1 MSEQRVSMRRL
12 QKADKL
18 TCVGLYFVT
27 LAYLLLMALRLNNP
41 PVLDE
46 VGTMANTAL
55 LNGWDWTE
63 CVKADGNHYY
73 KYGLA
78 VLYLPAFMLFR
89 ETPIMI
95 YKAVMVINELLMS
108 SVPVFAFIIFK
119 KHLYPGAREGAKFS
133 VFYDRIL
140 PVLIAFGAGMFP
152 SVALTTLYAKGDI
165 MLMLIPWPVTLLVLD
180 AMDAGRAG
188 RRKTVIWYSVLAG
201 FLSVYA
207 FMSHSRGIV
216 MVIAVVMANA
226 LIHLITKKKVF
237 RWIPFLAS
245 TGVFLAVDRVADKF
259 FKSHVN
265 IYGTDHASVESFDF
279 AALKL
284 IFTKSGMLSMIK
296 LIIGW
301 AYELI
306 TSTYGMAIIAVMIML
321 YYIVKAIWKKKFYK
335 DGMAVPEKETAMSV
349 YCLLLFLGSFAMGCL
364 FFFKVAH
371 NYFIH
376 VTVNRSDR
384 LMYERY
390 LVCTVGPMLLLT
402 FYVLLYRRDLF
413 RARSRA
419 VAGAVFAAV
428 TALFFIK
435 VFPYID
441 GVVGNSRYYISIC
454 TFVHYSEWGM
464 TSEAI
469 VGLGE
474 ALKCASILAAGM
486 FVAVMILT
494 LDFSSVN
501 KGRKNPIWTSIVC
514 VILVTAY
521 CLTIT
526 QINYYKTRL
535 SRDELLMERISEPV
549 KFLWDMELEY
559 GISEEF
565 PYVLKLATA
574 SEVKHYQF
582 SFPTFV
588 VGTYRT
594 KSAEATD
601 AFVIALKDDYREYYY
616 NDDYYLFDDFDYA
629 GATCDVIYVKGD
641 RLAEKMRSLGYSMTK
656 YNGALTDL
664 GNK

>member
-1 MSEQRVSMRRL
+1 MSEQRVSVRRL
-12 QKADKL
+12 QKADKW

-78 VLYLPAFMLFR
+78 ILYLPAFKLFSD
-89 ETPIMI
+89 TPVMI
-95 YKAVMVINELLMS
+95 YKAVMFINEILMS
-108 SVPVFAFIIFK
+108 FVPVFAFVIFK
-119 KHLYPGAREGAKFS
+119 KHLYPAAREGATYS

-140 PVLIAFGAGMFP
+140 PVLISFSAGMFP

-180 AMDAGRAG
+180 AIDMQRAG
-188 RRKTVIWYSVLAG
+188 RKKTVIWYSVLAG

-216 MVIAVVMANA
+216 MVIAVIMAN
-226 LIHLITKKKVF
+226 LFIYLITKKKVF
-237 RWIPFLAS
+237 SWIPFLLS
-245 TGVFLAVDRVADKF
+245 TGVFLFVDRYADRF

-296 LIIGW
+296 LVIGW

-306 TSTYGMAIIAVMIML
+306 TSTYGMAIIGVMIML
-321 YYIVKAIWKKKFYK
+321 YYIVKAIWKKKFYR
-335 DGMAVPEKETAMSV
+335 DGMAVPDKETAMSV

-371 NYFIH
+371 NYFIN
-376 VTVNRSDR
+376 VSVSRSDR

-402 FYVLLYRRDLF
+402 FYVLMYRRNLF
-413 RARSRA
+413 RARSKA
-419 VAGAVFAAV
+419 IATAIFAAV

-435 VFPYID
+435 VFPYIE

-469 VGLGE
+469 IGLGR
-474 ALKCASILAAGM
+474 ALKLASLLA
-486 FVAVMILT
+486 FCIYVLIMILS
-494 LDFSSVN
+494 LDYESRF
-501 KGRKNPIWTSIVC
+501 KKNPMWTTVVMAGIIFV
-514 VILVTAY
+514 Y
-521 CLTIT
+521 CLSIT

-535 SRDELLMERISEPV
+535 SRDELLMQRISEPV
-549 KFLWDMELEY
+549 SFLWNMELKEN
-559 GISEEF
+559 ISSEF

-641 RLAEKMRSLGYSMTK
+641 RLAEKMNSLGYSMTK